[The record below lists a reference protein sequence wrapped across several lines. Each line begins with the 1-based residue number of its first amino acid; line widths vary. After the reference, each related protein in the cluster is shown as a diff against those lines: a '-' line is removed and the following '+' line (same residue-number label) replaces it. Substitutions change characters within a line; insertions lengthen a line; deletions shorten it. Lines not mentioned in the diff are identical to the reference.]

1 MHCCSGTL
9 DEAASGMA
17 QICSDYTHVLPEDAA
32 NDGFDRDAG
41 YFVETGRASVGASLI
56 KKLA

>member
-1 MHCCSGTL
+1 
-9 DEAASGMA
+9 MA